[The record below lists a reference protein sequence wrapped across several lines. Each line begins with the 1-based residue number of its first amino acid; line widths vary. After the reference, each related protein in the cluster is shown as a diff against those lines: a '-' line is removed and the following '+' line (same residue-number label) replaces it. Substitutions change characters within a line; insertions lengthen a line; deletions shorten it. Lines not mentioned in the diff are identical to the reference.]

1 MVTTTSASSSSAAS
15 SSNSVTASLMPS
27 GASAASKANIVKQL
41 GGGSGI
47 DTQSLANSLVAAE
60 RAPRQSAID
69 KNIKKNEDIVSG
81 LSAMKYALSNLK
93 SAFDDLKDVSDYK
106 SIVVN
111 NSNTTAFT
119 ATASSSA
126 AAGNHTVEV
135 TALATAQRTAGT
147 LAFAS
152 TSSSVNG
159 GKAMALTLGGTAF
172 SGGTTISIAA
182 GNDTP
187 QGMVDAI
194 NAANV
199 GLSAYL
205 VNTGDA
211 TTPYKVVVNGKSGAD
226 NSFTMTA
233 SDTAS
238 GGGTVDSGFDFSSSN
253 LQDAADAAATIDGIS
268 VTSSSNT
275 ITGAIPGLTLLL
287 KGTNS
292 GSPAAVDLSND
303 TSVAKGK
310 VNALVAAYNDANSLM
325 DELTN
330 PKSTLATYG
339 GTLVGNS
346 TVRTLRDQMRTMVT
360 AVSDTAPSSSV
371 SYFHDIG
378 VELDKSGKL
387 TVNSVKLDLAFDT
400 DFTNTVTLLSGN
412 QQDLSAYDTTT
423 SAGIAGDAS
432 RSLYNLLKSTGTVST
447 ESANATSRI
456 TSYQDDLSKLDDR
469 MTRLLAHYTK
479 QFAAMDSIVGQ
490 TKSTQTGLTSSFA
503 GLMAMYTN
511 K

>member
-1 MVTTTSASSSSAAS
+1 MTASLLPSASSS
-15 SSNSVTASLMPS
+15 
-27 GASAASKANIVKQL
+27 GAKANIVKQL

-60 RAPRQSAID
+60 RAPRQAAID

-81 LSAMKYALSNLK
+81 LAAMKYALSNLK
-93 SAFDDLKDVSDYK
+93 TAFDDLKDVSDYK

-119 ATASSSA
+119 ATASTSA
-126 AAGNHTVEV
+126 AAGSHTVEV

-147 LAFAS
+147 VAFAS
-152 TSSSVNG
+152 STSSVNG
-159 GKAMALTLGGTAF
+159 GMSMALTLGGTAF

-182 GNDTP
+182 GHDTP

-194 NAANV
+194 NEANV

-211 TTPYKVVVNGKSGAD
+211 STPYKVVVNGKSGAD
-226 NSFTMTA
+226 NAFTITA
-233 SDTAS
+233 SDTS
-238 GGGTVDSGFDFSSSN
+238 SIGGDIDSGFGFSSSN

-268 VTSSSNT
+268 VTSSGNT
-275 ITGAIPGLTLLL
+275 ITGAIPGLTLVL

-292 GSPAAVDLSND
+292 GAAAAVDLSND

-310 VNALVAAYNDANSLM
+310 VNALVTAYNDANSLM

-339 GTLVGNS
+339 GTLAGNS
-346 TVRTLRDQMRTMVT
+346 TVRTLRDQMRAMVT
-360 AVSDTAPSSSV
+360 SVSDTAPSSSV

-469 MTRLLAHYTK
+469 MTRLLEHYTK